1 MFAYLNI
8 NIHIQSYFGFS
19 LFSVISYSELS
30 ESDFFS
36 YSSSTVSSGLTFL
49 GFFLSSFFFFS
60 GMQQTW

>member
-8 NIHIQSYFGFS
+8 NIHIQSDFGFS

-49 GFFLSSFFFFS
+49 DFFLSSFFFFS
-60 GMQQTW
+60 GIQQT